1 MFLAFAFLVLAAV
14 VAVGIRERV
23 WDNPRRYLSVSAL
36 LVGMLVLVVHARQ
49 ATIDA
54 DGSDAPVL
62 LAISA
67 DVSLSMGTIPEPA
80 THGETGTRLE
90 RAQAVLLPLLANL
103 ASAARPA
110 MVAVSAFTA
119 RAETILAWDDD
130 LSLAEEIVEF
140 VLTTGL
146 LTEAGSDLGG
156 ALAGVVPLFESLP
169 EAYRGEGHPKYLLL
183 VSDGEQTASGE
194 PAEPALAKLA
204 ELGVRVIALHVGRTD
219 VEEGLPVY
227 DESGEFLGFEEVSG
241 QIFSTPNPEIMRS
254 LAGGDG
260 GAGLFVQVADRDAVG
275 TIIDF
280 IGLKTGE
287 GRIDGTRLA
296 AILMLWAGLL
306 FLLLRRL

>member
-1 MFLAFAFLVLAAV
+1 MFLTFSLLVLAAV
-14 VAVGIRERV
+14 VAVSARERV
-23 WDNPRRYLSVSAL
+23 WANPRRYLSVSAL
-36 LVGMLVLVVHARQ
+36 LVGMLALVVHARQ

-54 DGSDAPVL
+54 DGGDAPVL
-62 LAISA
+62 LAVSA

-103 ASAARPA
+103 GSAARPA
-110 MVAVSAFTA
+110 MVAVSAYTA

-130 LSLAEEIVEF
+130 LSLAQEIVEF

-169 EAYRGEGHPKYLLL
+169 EGYRGDGYPKYLLL

-194 PAEPALAKLA
+194 PAEPALARLS

-227 DESGEFLGFEEVSG
+227 DESGEFLGFEEVGG

-254 LAGGDG
+254 IAGGDG
-260 GAGLFVQVADRDAVG
+260 SEGLFVRAADGDAVG

-296 AILMLWAGLL
+296 AIVALWAGLL